1 MACIG
6 TTATGSAWTRSGIRV
21 HWNSTGTT
29 AVRRGRC
36 GYSLRFETLKKA
48 YSGRPVLVTGASG
61 FKGSWLSVWLT
72 TLGARVVGYALRVPT
87 EPAMFQALHLDKHIN
102 SIEADVRDEAA
113 LAQVFKTYKPEI
125 VFHLAAQ
132 PLVRY
137 SYCEPKET
145 FETNVMGTVNVLEA
159 ARHTETVKSIVVITT
174 DKCYEN
180 REWVYGY
187 RETDPLGGYDPYSAS
202 KGCAELVVNAFR
214 SSFLAGSGI
223 GLASARAGN
232 VIGGGDWAADRLLP
246 DFVRAVVEKRPI
258 RIRNPLATRP
268 WQHVLEPLS
277 GYLLLG
283 ALLLDEPEKYGG
295 AWNFGPR
302 DTDVLT
308 VDEILKLAIAQ
319 WGAGSIETEALKQP
333 HEANLLKL
341 DISKAEAYLS
351 WRPQLSCREAIRWT
365 VEWYKRYYEELLG
378 DMFSFTVEQI
388 EEYKQQGVYD

>member
-1 MACIG
+1 MD
-6 TTATGSAWTRSGIRV
+6 
-21 HWNSTGTT
+21 
-29 AVRRGRC
+29 
-36 GYSLRFETLKKA
+36 LELLKKT
-48 YSGRPVLVTGASG
+48 YYGRTVLVTGCSG

-72 TLGARVVGYALRVPT
+72 TLGARVIGYSLKPPT
-87 EPAMFQALHLDKHIN
+87 EPAMFRACGLDKHII

-113 LAQVFKTYKPEI
+113 LTQVFKIYKPEI

-137 SYCEPKET
+137 SYLEPKET

-214 SSFLAGSGI
+214 SSFCRDNGI

-232 VIGGGDWAADRLLP
+232 VIGGGDWAVDRLLP
-246 DFVRAVVEKRPI
+246 DFVRGVVDNKPI
-258 RIRNPLATRP
+258 QIRNPMATRP

-283 ALLLDEPEKYGG
+283 ALLLTEPKKYGS

-302 DTDVLT
+302 DTDVLS
-308 VDEILKLAIAQ
+308 VEEILKLAIAQ

-333 HEANLLKL
+333 HEATLLKL
-341 DISKAEAYLS
+341 DISKAEAYLN
-351 WRPQLSCREAIRWT
+351 WHPIFSCCDAIKRSI
-365 VEWYKRYYEELLG
+365 EWYKRYYEFSE
-378 DMFSFTVEQI
+378 DMFSFSVDQIKVYEQLL
-388 EEYKQQGVYD
+388 K

>member
-1 MACIG
+1 M
-6 TTATGSAWTRSGIRV
+6 TG
-21 HWNSTGTT
+21 
-29 AVRRGRC
+29 C
-36 GYSLRFETLKKA
+36 
-48 YSGRPVLVTGASG
+48 SG

-72 TLGARVVGYALRVPT
+72 TLGARVVGYALKPPT
-87 EPAMFQALHLDKHIN
+87 EPAMFRALNLDKHII

-113 LAQVFKTYKPEI
+113 LMQVFKAYKPEI

-137 SYCEPKET
+137 SYLEPKET

-159 ARHTETVKSIVVITT
+159 VRLCGTVKSIVVVTT

-202 KGCAELVVNAFR
+202 KGCTELVVNAFR
-214 SSFLAGSGI
+214 NSFLTGSGI

-232 VIGGGDWAADRLLP
+232 VIGGGDWAANRLLP
-246 DFVRAVVEKRPI
+246 DFVRAVIDNEPI
-258 RIRNPLATRP
+258 RIRNPHATRP

-283 ALLLDEPEKYGG
+283 ALLLDEPEKYGS

-302 DTDVLT
+302 DTDVLS
-308 VDEILKLAIAQ
+308 VEEILKLAIAA
-319 WGAGSIETEALKQP
+319 WEAGSVEIETVKQP
-333 HEANLLKL
+333 HEATLLKL
-341 DISKAEAYLS
+341 DISKAEAYLK
-351 WRPQLSCREAIRWT
+351 WKPFFSCHEAIERT
-365 VEWYKRYYEELLG
+365 VAWYKRYYRESSG
-378 DMFSFTVEQI
+378 DMFLLTVAQI
-388 EEYKQQGVYD
+388 SEYESGHGGKRKAGL

>member
-1 MACIG
+1 
-6 TTATGSAWTRSGIRV
+6 
-21 HWNSTGTT
+21 
-29 AVRRGRC
+29 
-36 GYSLRFETLKKA
+36 
-48 YSGRPVLVTGASG
+48 
-61 FKGSWLSVWLT
+61 
-72 TLGARVVGYALRVPT
+72 
-87 EPAMFQALHLDKHIN
+87 MFRALHLDKHVI
-102 SIEADVRDEAA
+102 SIEADVRDEAT

-159 ARHTETVKSIVVITT
+159 ARHSGTVKSIVVITT

-214 SSFLAGSGI
+214 SSFLTGSGI

-283 ALLLDEPEKYGG
+283 ALLLDEPEKYGS

-302 DTDVLT
+302 DTDVLS
-308 VDEILKLAIAQ
+308 VEEILKLAIAQ
-319 WGAGSIETEALKQP
+319 WGAGNVETEALKQP
-333 HEANLLKL
+333 HEATLLKL
-341 DISKAEAYLS
+341 DISKAEAYLG
-351 WRPQLSCREAIRWT
+351 WQPHLSCREAIRRT
-365 VEWYKRYYEELLG
+365 VEWYKMYYEESLG
-378 DMFSFTVEQI
+378 DMFSFTVGQIKEYEQQAFMI
-388 EEYKQQGVYD
+388 K

>member
-1 MACIG
+1 M
-6 TTATGSAWTRSGIRV
+6 
-21 HWNSTGTT
+21 N
-29 AVRRGRC
+29 
-36 GYSLRFETLKKA
+36 LELLKKA
-48 YSGRPVLVTGASG
+48 YSGRTVLVTGCSG

-72 TLGARVVGYALRVPT
+72 TLGAKVVGYALKPPT
-87 EPAMFQALHLDKHIN
+87 EPSMFRSLSLDKHIA

-113 LAQVFKTYKPEI
+113 LRQAFKTYKPEI

-132 PLVRY
+132 PLVFY
-137 SYCEPKET
+137 SYLEPKET

-159 ARHTETVKSIVVITT
+159 VRYTGTVKSIVVVTT

-214 SSFLAGSGI
+214 SSFFTGSGI

-246 DFVRAVVEKRPI
+246 DFARAVVDNKPI
-258 RIRNPLATRP
+258 RIRNPHSTRP
-268 WQHVLEPLS
+268 WQHVLEPLF

-283 ALLLDEPEKYGG
+283 ALLLDEPEKYSN

-302 DTDVLT
+302 DTDVLS
-308 VDEILKLAIAQ
+308 VDELLKLAIKE
-319 WGAGSIETEALKQP
+319 WGAGRVEVVGNVHP

-341 DISKAEAYLS
+341 DISKAEAYLK
-351 WRPQLSCREAIRWT
+351 WHPVFSCHDAIKRT
-365 VEWYKRYYEELLG
+365 VEWYKRYYDQLYNDVFLL
-378 DMFSFTVEQI
+378 TVEQI
-388 EEYKQQGVYD
+388 KEYEHYLTIGRKNK

>member
-1 MACIG
+1 M
-6 TTATGSAWTRSGIRV
+6 
-21 HWNSTGTT
+21 HWNIAGTAAT
-29 AVRRGRC
+29 RLGRC
-36 GYSLRFETLKKA
+36 GTSLELELLQKA
-48 YSGRPVLVTGASG
+48 YYGRTVLVTGSSG
-61 FKGSWLSVWLT
+61 FKGSWLSMWLH
-72 TLGARVVGYALRVPT
+72 TLGAKVIGYALQPPT
-87 EPAMFQALHLDKHIN
+87 EPSMFHACSLNKQIISL
-102 SIEADVRDEAA
+102 EADIRDEVA
-113 LAQVFKTYKPEI
+113 LTQAFKTYKPDF

-137 SYCEPKET
+137 SYLEPKET

-159 ARHTETVKSIVVITT
+159 ARRTETVQSIVVVTT

-202 KGCAELVVNAFR
+202 KGCTELVVNAFR
-214 SSFLAGSGI
+214 SSFLRGSGI

-246 DFVRAVVEKRPI
+246 DFVRALVDNKPI
-258 RIRNPLATRP
+258 RIRNPYATRP

-283 ALLLDEPEKYGG
+283 ALLLNEPEKYSS

-302 DTDVLT
+302 DTDVLS
-308 VDEILKLAIAQ
+308 VDEILKLAIAE
-319 WGAGSIETEALKQP
+319 WGAGSVEVEGNEQP

-341 DISKAEAYLS
+341 DISKARAYLD
-351 WRPQLSCREAIRWT
+351 WHPVFSCCEAIKRT
-365 VEWYKRYYEELLG
+365 VAWYKKYYEEPYG

-388 EEYKQQGVYD
+388 KEYEQVHKRK

>member
-1 MACIG
+1 M
-6 TTATGSAWTRSGIRV
+6 
-21 HWNSTGTT
+21 
-29 AVRRGRC
+29 
-36 GYSLRFETLKKA
+36 
-48 YSGRPVLVTGASG
+48 
-61 FKGSWLSVWLT
+61 
-72 TLGARVVGYALRVPT
+72 VGYALKPST
-87 EPAMFQALHLDKHIN
+87 EPAMFRALSLDKHII
-102 SIEADVRDEAA
+102 SIEADVRDEVA
-113 LAQVFKTYKPEI
+113 LTQVFKTYKPEI

-137 SYCEPKET
+137 SYLEPKET

-159 ARHTETVKSIVVITT
+159 ARHTGTVKSIVVITT

-214 SSFLAGSGI
+214 SSFFKGSGI

-246 DFVRAVVEKRPI
+246 DFVRAVTANKPI
-258 RIRNPLATRP
+258 RIRNPHSTRP

-283 ALLLDEPEKYGG
+283 ALLLDEPERYGS
-295 AWNFGPR
+295 AWNLGPR
-302 DTDVLT
+302 DTDVLS
-308 VDEILKLAIAQ
+308 VKEILKLAIAE
-319 WGAGSIETEALKQP
+319 WGAGSIETEAFRQP
-333 HEANLLKL
+333 HEATLLKL
-341 DISKAEAYLS
+341 DISKALAYLR
-351 WRPQLSCREAIRWT
+351 WQPVFSCREAITRT
-365 VEWYKRYYEELLG
+365 VEWYKRYYNQSSS

-388 EEYKQQGVYD
+388 KEYEQVLKQE

>member
-1 MACIG
+1 MD
-6 TTATGSAWTRSGIRV
+6 
-21 HWNSTGTT
+21 
-29 AVRRGRC
+29 
-36 GYSLRFETLKKA
+36 LELLKKT
-48 YSGRPVLVTGASG
+48 YSGRTVLVTGCSG

-72 TLGARVVGYALRVPT
+72 TLGARVIGYSHKPPT
-87 EPAMFQALHLDKHIN
+87 EPAMFRACGLGKHII

-113 LAQVFKTYKPEI
+113 LTQVFKIYKPEI

-137 SYCEPKET
+137 SYLEPKET

-159 ARHTETVKSIVVITT
+159 ARHTETVKSIVVVTT

-187 RETDPLGGYDPYSAS
+187 RETDPVGGYDPYSAS

-214 SSFLAGSGI
+214 NSFYRGNGI

-232 VIGGGDWAADRLLP
+232 VIGGGDWAVDRLLP
-246 DFVRAVVEKRPI
+246 DFVRAVVDNKPI

-283 ALLLDEPEKYGG
+283 ALLLTEPEKYNS

-302 DTDVLT
+302 DTDVLS
-308 VDEILKLAIAQ
+308 VGEILKLAIAQ
-319 WGAGSIETEALKQP
+319 WGAGSIETEDLKQP
-333 HEANLLKL
+333 HEATLLKL
-341 DISKAEAYLS
+341 DISKAEAYLR
-351 WRPQLSCREAIRWT
+351 WHPLFSCSEAIKRT
-365 VEWYKRYYEELLG
+365 VQWYKRHYEFSE
-378 DMFSFTVEQI
+378 DMFSFTVDQIKEYEQLL
-388 EEYKQQGVYD
+388 K

>member
-1 MACIG
+1 M
-6 TTATGSAWTRSGIRV
+6 
-21 HWNSTGTT
+21 N
-29 AVRRGRC
+29 
-36 GYSLRFETLKKA
+36 FEILKKA
-48 YSGRPVLVTGASG
+48 YSGRTVLVTGCSG

-72 TLGARVVGYALRVPT
+72 TLGARVVGYALKPPT
-87 EPAMFQALHLDKHIN
+87 EPAMFRACGLDKHIT

-113 LAQVFKTYKPEI
+113 LTQVFKAYKPEI

-137 SYCEPKET
+137 SYLEPKET

-159 ARHTETVKSIVVITT
+159 VRRCGTVKSIVVVTT

-187 RETDPLGGYDPYSAS
+187 RETDQLGGYDPYSAS
-202 KGCAELVVNAFR
+202 KGCTELVVNAFR
-214 SSFLAGSGI
+214 SSFLTGSGV

-246 DFVRAVVEKRPI
+246 DFVRAVIDNKPI
-258 RIRNPLATRP
+258 RIRNPRSTRP

-283 ALLLDEPEKYGG
+283 ALLLDEPEKYGS

-302 DTDVLT
+302 DTDVLS
-308 VDEILKLAIAQ
+308 VEGILKLAIKE
-319 WGAGSIETEALKQP
+319 WGAGSIEVEGNVHP

-341 DISKAEAYLS
+341 DISKAETYLR
-351 WRPQLSCREAIRWT
+351 WQPVFSCHEAIRRT
-365 VEWYKRYYEELLG
+365 VEWYKRYYDQLHNDIFLL
-378 DMFSFTVEQI
+378 TVEQI
-388 EEYKQQGVYD
+388 SKYEYYLAMGEKERRAHNDLYGLSRTGERDMPNTVKDEGIIEGHS

>member
-1 MACIG
+1 MFELLQK
-6 TTATGSAWTRSGIRV
+6 SYS
-21 HWNSTGTT
+21 
-29 AVRRGRC
+29 RR
-36 GYSLRFETLKKA
+36 T
-48 YSGRPVLVTGASG
+48 VLVTGCSG

-72 TLGARVVGYALRVPT
+72 AMGARVIGYALEAPT
-87 EPAMFQALHLDKHIN
+87 EPAMFRALSLNKHII
-102 SIEADVRDEAA
+102 SIEADVRDEVA
-113 LAQVFKTYKPEI
+113 LTQAFKTYKPDI

-137 SYCEPKET
+137 SYLEPKET

-159 ARHTETVKSIVVITT
+159 VRLCGTVKSIVVVTT

-214 SSFLAGSGI
+214 SSFLTGSGI

-232 VIGGGDWAADRLLP
+232 VIGGGDWAADRLVP
-246 DFVRAVVEKRPI
+246 DFVRAVVANKPI
-258 RIRNPLATRP
+258 RIRNPHATRP

-283 ALLLDEPEKYGG
+283 ALLLNETEKYSS

-302 DTDVLT
+302 DTDVLS
-308 VDEILKLAIAQ
+308 VEELLQLAIAE
-319 WGAGSIETEALKQP
+319 WGAGSIEVEGNEQP

-341 DISKAEAYLS
+341 DISKAASYLK
-351 WRPQLSCREAIRWT
+351 WHPVFSCREAIKRT
-365 VEWYKRYYEELLG
+365 AEWYKRYYEEPHG

-388 EEYKQQGVYD
+388 KEYEQRYW